1 MNRIALFLCAALTA
15 PAMAFNDLESN
26 RAQLDQA
33 AIAYENGDHESA
45 FRAFMELARNGSPTA
60 QYNVSV
66 MYALGHGIEQ
76 NAVHAAA
83 WMGVAAHFGDP
94 DAEKL
99 FQNIMFEANDEE
111 RTAVLSMRDQL
122 LGPNI
127 SHDGKRERRRL
138 SQQQAM
144 EDRFA
149 RNRDHSDTRFFQ
161 SRATGSGICGST
173 RSQDMARCYGRRA
186 TGLGIRYAQLGRVF
200 QTLNNRGLIATT
212 LREQSVPETEVTLVD
227 FKLVPLEPAPKE
239 DTQ

>member
-26 RAQLDQA
+26 RAQLNQA

-45 FRAFMELARNGSPTA
+45 FRGFMELARKGSPTA
-60 QYNVSV
+60 QHNISV

-76 NAVHAAA
+76 DAVQAAA

-94 DAEKL
+94 NAEKL

-111 RTAVLSMRDQL
+111 REAVLSMRNQL

-127 SHDGKRERRRL
+127 SSDSKRERRRM

-149 RNRDHSDTRFFQ
+149 RNRDHSDTRYYQ
-161 SRATGSGICGST
+161 MRATGSGICGST
-173 RSQDMARCYGRRA
+173 RTQDMARCYGRRA
-186 TGLGIRYAQLGRVF
+186 TGLGINYAQLGHVF
-200 QTLNNRGLIATT
+200 QTLNNGGLITTT
-212 LREQSVPETEVTLVD
+212 LREQSIPETEVTLVN
-227 FKLVPLEPAPKE
+227 FRLLPQEPAPKE
-239 DTQ
+239 DTE